1 MDGCPDTAPIP
12 CAVLKPMEPVPLSN
26 DLSQIKALE
35 AKIRELSREEPAG
48 SDHAAFQAQLNTHL
62 LALVEQR
69 ARHAEALNRTLQE
82 NIAEMNRRKER
93 MVTTVHDLKV
103 PVTISLL
110 NLELAE
116 AETEPAVKAVYLN
129 GVRRELE
136 FLLETIANMLDL
148 ERPAGLRP
156 ILKREQLSLRD
167 LVAEV
172 EARMRVLVKDKPGLE
187 LRNEVPPG
195 LPPVHGDRHLMTRV
209 LANLYSNAIKYT
221 ETGSIT
227 AGGMTLPAGSAV
239 RLFIRDTGAGIEP
252 ARKARLFHIFEGD
265 SGRYDS
271 LGVGLVFVQ
280 NAVSAHGG
288 RVWLESE
295 RGQGTCVNIE
305 LPLGPQAH
313 RQSEGLNDT

>member
-1 MDGCPDTAPIP
+1 
-12 CAVLKPMEPVPLSN
+12 MEPVPLSN

-35 AKIRELSREEPAG
+35 AKIRELSQEEPAG
-48 SDHAAFQAQLNTHL
+48 PDHAAFQAQLNTHL

-69 ARHAEALNRTLQE
+69 ARHAEALNRSLQE
-82 NIAEMNRRKER
+82 HISELKRRKER

-116 AETEPAVKAVYLN
+116 AEKEPAVKEVYLN

-156 ILKREQLSLRD
+156 ALKRERLFLRE

-172 EARMRVLVKDKPGLE
+172 EARMRVLIKDKPSLE
-187 LRNEVPPG
+187 LRNEVPPD
-195 LPPVHGDRHLMTRV
+195 LPPVHCDRHLMTRV

-221 ETGSIT
+221 EIGSIT
-227 AGGMTLPAGSAV
+227 VGGSASTAASTV
-239 RLFIRDTGAGIEP
+239 RLFMRDTGAGIEP
-252 ARKARLFHIFEGD
+252 ARKARLFQIFEGD
-265 SGRYDS
+265 SERYDS

-280 NAVSAHGG
+280 NTVSAHGG

-295 RGQGTCVNIE
+295 RGKGTCVNIE
-305 LPLGPQAH
+305 LPLGPEVHWEDA
-313 RQSEGLNDT
+313 GTKDL

>member
-1 MDGCPDTAPIP
+1 
-12 CAVLKPMEPVPLSN
+12 MESVPLSN

-35 AKIRELSREEPAG
+35 AKIRELSQEKPAG
-48 SDHAAFQAQLNTHL
+48 PDPAAFQAQLNRHL

-69 ARHAEALNRTLQE
+69 ARYAEALNRSLQE
-82 NIAEMNRRKER
+82 NIAELNRRKER

-148 ERPAGLRP
+148 ERPNGLRP

-172 EARMRVLVKDKPGLE
+172 ETRMRVLIKDKPGLE

-195 LPPVHGDRHLMTRV
+195 LPPIYGDRHLMTRV

-227 AGGMTLPAGSAV
+227 VGAAALPAGAAV
-239 RLFIRDTGAGIEP
+239 RLFMRDTGSGIEP
-252 ARKARLFHIFEGD
+252 ARMARLFQIFEGD
-265 SGRYDS
+265 SERYDS
-271 LGVGLVFVQ
+271 VGVGLVFVQ
-280 NAVSAHGG
+280 NTISAHGG

-295 RGQGTCVNIE
+295 RGQGTCVNLE
-305 LPLGPQAH
+305 LPLAPEGRPQDE
-313 RQSEGLNDT
+313 SVKEP